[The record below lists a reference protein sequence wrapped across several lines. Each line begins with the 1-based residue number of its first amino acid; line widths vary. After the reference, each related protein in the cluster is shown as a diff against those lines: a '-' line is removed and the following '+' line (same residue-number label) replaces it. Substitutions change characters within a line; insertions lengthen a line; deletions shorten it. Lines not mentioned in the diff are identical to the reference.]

1 MPKVYGY
8 TRASTGSQSLT
19 FDVQQAA
26 IKRYFKEKLEPIGY
40 EWGAMFEDKAVS
52 GGKPFTDR
60 PEGRKLW
67 VVCQPKDAV
76 LWMKIDR
83 AFRSVK
89 DGANVLSL
97 FRERGVSIHSIDI
110 GLDTSTPM
118 GEFTMHLL
126 ILLAQLERSWISS
139 RTKEA
144 LAALKERGYQNL
156 GNSIP
161 AGFKRVGGTRDS
173 AIYPDMKERTIIADA
188 YADYMGGDS
197 LETVSNR
204 LYFTGKRRNNG
215 SEFKPAW
222 LAYAFRC
229 YRAGWPKGLR
239 YFQFKAEVREKL
251 KDKRLSRKQLR
262 DLVQEEFRSG
272 CVVDR
277 TPQLGNAG
285 HEDSLGPLGVA
296 PVTPAEG
303 SDTLPPQSDLGAVE
317 RLESGLEPT
326 TTNGAV
332 K

>member
-40 EWGAMFEDKAVS
+40 EWGDMFEDKAVS

-144 LAALKERGYQNL
+144 LAALKERGYKNL

-161 AGFKRVGGTRDS
+161 AGFKRVGKPRGS
-173 AIYPDMKERTIIADA
+173 ALYPDPAERALIIEA
-188 YADYMGGDS
+188 YADYMEGDS

-204 LYFTGKRRNNG
+204 LFFTGKRRHNG

-229 YRAGWPKGLR
+229 YRAGWPKSLR
-239 YFQFKAEVREKL
+239 YFQYQAEVRAKL
-251 KDKRLSRKQLR
+251 KGKRISRRALGELTR
-262 DLVQEEFRSG
+262 REFAAEERK
-272 CVVDR
+272 
-277 TPQLGNAG
+277 A
-285 HEDSLGPLGVA
+285 
-296 PVTPAEG
+296 
-303 SDTLPPQSDLGAVE
+303 
-317 RLESGLEPT
+317 GLE
-326 TTNGAV
+326 GDH
-332 K
+332 

>member
-40 EWGAMFEDKAVS
+40 EWGDMFEDKAVS

-251 KDKRLSRKQLR
+251 KDKRLSKNKLR

-277 TPQLGNAG
+277 TPQFLK
-285 HEDSLGPLGVA
+285 DSEQPLLGV
-296 PVTPAEG
+296 PEVETELPAEG
-303 SDTLPPQSDLGAVE
+303 ANASPLKDV
-317 RLESGLEPT
+317 
-326 TTNGAV
+326 
-332 K
+332 

>member
-204 LYFTGKRRNNG
+204 LFFTGKRRNNG

-251 KDKRLSRKQLR
+251 KDKRLSKNKLR

-277 TPQLGNAG
+277 TPQFLK
-285 HEDSLGPLGVA
+285 DSEQPLLGV
-296 PVTPAEG
+296 PEVETELPAEG
-303 SDTLPPQSDLGAVE
+303 ANASPLKDV
-317 RLESGLEPT
+317 
-326 TTNGAV
+326 
-332 K
+332 